1 MQLTTP
7 ATPATLTTPATPT
20 TVGNIVFLLLS
31 FPMGLLYF
39 LLTVIGLTIG
49 MSTIVIWIGLPLLFA
64 TLVLIRGLAV
74 MERRIVAS
82 LLRTPFPAQTHISH
96 QREQRF
102 LKRFGNILRDPLTW
116 TSMIYMLLK
125 LPVSI
130 ISFTLAL
137 VLPIVSTAL
146 TLLPFVYLIN
156 LFIDSILLKNGI
168 SSTSYII
175 PNFIEIHGQFDAVM
189 FARTFIGVPVGLMA
203 WVATRFL
210 LSGLAQVSAEMA
222 RALLGSGIGTEPDQ
236 LYASFV

>member
-7 ATPATLTTPATPT
+7 ATLTTHATPT

-49 MSTIVIWIGLPLLFA
+49 ISTLVIWIGLPLLFA
-64 TLVLIRGLAV
+64 TLVLIRGMAV
-74 MERRIVAS
+74 MERRIIAS
-82 LLRTPFPAQTHISH
+82 LLRTPFPAQTPLSD

-102 LKRFGNILRDPLTW
+102 LKHFGNILRDPLTW

-137 VLPIVSTAL
+137 VLPIVSAAL
-146 TLLPFVYLIN
+146 TLLPFVYLLN
-156 LFIDSILLKNGI
+156 LFIDSILLKSGI

-175 PNFIEIHGQFDAVM
+175 PYFIEIHGQFDLVM
-189 FARTFIGVPVGLMA
+189 FARSFIGVPVGLIA
-203 WVATRFL
+203 WFATRFL
-210 LSGLAQVSAEMA
+210 LSALAQASAEMA
-222 RALLGSGIGTEPDQ
+222 RALL
-236 LYASFV
+236 